1 MDMAKKTSAKQQV
14 AGVCSTQPVITALA
28 RIMGMLA
35 GKEKCSLE
43 AKDHL
48 LALARIA
55 KAAK

>member
-1 MDMAKKTSAKQQV
+1 MAKKTSAKQQV

>member
-1 MDMAKKTSAKQQV
+1 MVKKTSTKHQV
-14 AGVCSTQPVITALA
+14 ANMCSTQPVITALA
-28 RIMGMLA
+28 RIMGALA

-43 AKDHL
+43 AKEHL